1 MLQELVSG
9 KMRSCV
15 KRERVVIYKPGNMV
29 HMSPHPSVSF
39 LGKRDRNSCYLLKEN
54 QAT

>member
-15 KRERVVIYKPGNMV
+15 KRERVVIYKAGNIV
-29 HMSPHPSVSF
+29 HMSSHPSLSF
-39 LGKRDRNSCYLLKEN
+39 QEKRDRNSCCLLKEN